1 MSARSVAVKVLSDI
15 ERKGSYSNIAADFA
29 INQSGLERKEAA
41 FMSMLVYGVLQR
53 KITLDFVIAKNSQK
67 GLSKIHPI
75 VLNTLRIGIYQL
87 LFMDR
92 VPESAAVNE
101 SVKIIKKSKQ
111 SFAAGF
117 VNAIL
122 RKVAGNKE
130 QILKENETNN
140 ISVKYS
146 CPKEICDELLS
157 WYSSHDVDAFLRASV
172 EAPETYARVNTLK
185 IAPHEL
191 FNRLAEKD
199 IICTEKEPKG
209 AFTLLNAGNIEN
221 LPEFSEGLFY
231 IQDNASQI
239 AISAIGIREGDKV
252 LDLCSA
258 PGGKSFSA
266 AMYLNGTGS
275 VTSCDIYEKRVGL
288 IANGAK
294 RLSIENLNAVT
305 NDSLKFNPDFGLF
318 DVVISDVPCSG
329 LGVIRRKPEI
339 KYRALSEYKE
349 LTDIQLG
356 ILKMSAEYVCAG
368 GKLMYSTCTIRKS
381 ENELI
386 VKKFLENNNDF
397 KIVKEETLMPHT
409 HSSDG
414 FYYCLM
420 ERKNG

>member
-1 MSARSVAVKVLSDI
+1 MSARSVAVKVLSEI

-29 INQSGLERKEAA
+29 INQSGLERKDAA

-67 GLSKIHPI
+67 GLSKIHPL
-75 VLNTLRIGIYQL
+75 VLNTLRVGIYQL

-122 RKVAGNKE
+122 RKVAGSKK
-130 QILKENETNN
+130 QIFNEIDIND

-146 CPKEICDELLS
+146 CPNEICVELLK
-157 WYSSHDVDAFLRASV
+157 WYSANDVEAFLKASV
-172 EAPETYARVNTLK
+172 EVPETYARVNTLK

-191 FNRLAEKD
+191 FERLFEKD
-199 IICTEKEPKG
+199 IVCTEKEPEG

-239 AISAIGIREGDKV
+239 AISAIGIHEGDKV
-252 LDLCSA
+252 LDVCSA
-258 PGGKSFSA
+258 PGGKSFTA
-266 AMYLNGTGS
+266 AMFLNGTGS

-288 IANGAK
+288 IAIGAK
-294 RLSIENLNAVT
+294 RLSIKNLNAVT
-305 NDSLKFNPDFGLF
+305 NDALKFNPDFGHF

-339 KYRALSEYKE
+339 KYRALSEYE
-349 LTDIQLG
+349 DLTDIQLG
-356 ILKMSAEYVCAG
+356 ILKTSAEYVRVG

-381 ENELI
+381 ENEFI
-386 VKKFLENNNDF
+386 IKKFLENNIDF
-397 KIVKEETLMPHT
+397 KIIKEETLMPHT
-409 HSSDG
+409 HGSDG

-420 ERKNG
+420 ERENG